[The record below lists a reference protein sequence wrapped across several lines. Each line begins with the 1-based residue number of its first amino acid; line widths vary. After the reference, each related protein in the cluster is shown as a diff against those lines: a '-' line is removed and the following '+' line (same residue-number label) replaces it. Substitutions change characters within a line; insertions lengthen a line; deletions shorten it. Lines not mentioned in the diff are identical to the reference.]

1 MSGFN
6 SIRDWLQLGSIIA
19 AIMSPASALA
29 PTTTQF
35 KRVHVRAADRTTIPS
50 TTAAPS
56 LQHAAIQPRDS
67 STAIFNTCGFIN
79 SDANS
84 ALYCGGAYSCVF
96 FSSTANTPGMAGC
109 CADTSYQTCNW
120 YSTCYDSAQL
130 STACTAAACQS
141 DPLALRC
148 TETASPRCARWTW
161 PALDVV
167 DFACTYAEDDAGS
180 TVTATT
186 NWTTMAI
193 SAVDTFFS
201 DPTSYAVNVTWAP
214 ASALSAKRADAS
226 SSSSE
231 SAASGSAAASAS
243 TVASAAASSSAA
255 GASGG
260 GGGGTPTGVIVGGVV
275 GAVVGLIGL
284 VAAAVMFC
292 CLMRRRKRDAAA
304 PEQRQQPDGANLPP
318 SDVHELQ
325 QPVGFGYRPP
335 AEVEGQGYRP
345 PAEVEGQGYNAYQGN
360 HYKGYA
366 ELGDG
371 GGVQRPVME
380 MDGRTRIA
388 EMGA

>member
-1 MSGFN
+1 
-6 SIRDWLQLGSIIA
+6 
-19 AIMSPASALA
+19 
-29 PTTTQF
+29 
-35 KRVHVRAADRTTIPS
+35 
-50 TTAAPS
+50 
-56 LQHAAIQPRDS
+56 
-67 STAIFNTCGFIN
+67 
-79 SDANS
+79 
-84 ALYCGGAYSCVF
+84 
-96 FSSTANTPGMAGC
+96 MAGC

-226 SSSSE
+226 SSSE

-275 GAVVGLIGL
+275 GAVVGLVGL

-335 AEVEGQGYRP
+335 AEVEGQGYRQ
-345 PAEVEGQGYNAYQGN
+345 PAEVEGQGYSAYQGN
-360 HYKGYA
+360 HYKDYS